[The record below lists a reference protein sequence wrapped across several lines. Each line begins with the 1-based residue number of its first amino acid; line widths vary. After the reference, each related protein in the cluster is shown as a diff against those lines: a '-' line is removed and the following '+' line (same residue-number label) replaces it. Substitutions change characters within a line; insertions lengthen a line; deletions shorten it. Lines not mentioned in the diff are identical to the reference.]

1 MLVIGIKFNIIKFMR
16 PKFNITLKFSKEN
29 FCVLFVR
36 AQRTSNLFSDQM
48 SGRDLVPPI
57 GASVTTSASRH
68 GVNPEVGLHGD
79 REAQS
84 VPGDIEDFFRRDIM
98 P

>member
-1 MLVIGIKFNIIKFMR
+1 MEK
-16 PKFNITLKFSKEN
+16 
-29 FCVLFVR
+29 
-36 AQRTSNLFSDQM
+36 
-48 SGRDLVPPI
+48 GRDLVPPI

-84 VPGDIEDFFRRDIM
+84 VPGDIEDFLDET
-98 P
+98 

>member
-1 MLVIGIKFNIIKFMR
+1 MR
-16 PKFNITLKFSKEN
+16 IC
-29 FCVLFVR
+29 CVLFVR

-68 GVNPEVGLHGD
+68 GVNPGVGLHGD

-84 VPGDIEDFFRRDIM
+84 VPGDTEDFLDETKRSGILSRTLDFSCN
-98 P
+98 